1 MMEVLVA
8 AMFGLLLGSF
18 LNVCI
23 FRLHYDISL
32 VKPSRSFCP
41 QCEAT
46 IAWYD
51 NIPLLSYVLL
61 RGKCRACQ
69 ARISWRYPVVELLT
83 AVCFGLAVYQD
94 GVSWISLK
102 KCLFSFICIDLIFTD
117 FEERILPDE
126 FTLGGTAVGIM
137 IASMVPQMAVFSYLL
152 FPVLIP
158 EWSRWML
165 ESAVS
170 AVLCSG
176 SLYGI
181 SLLYRK
187 IRNREGMGLGDIKM
201 IAMMGAFL
209 GLMPTLFS
217 LMVGSLMGSIS
228 GLGFIY
234 LAKKDAAT
242 YELPFGS
249 FLGIAALG
257 IAFFGPK
264 Y

>member
-1 MMEVLVA
+1 MIEILIA
-8 AMFGLLLGSF
+8 ALAGLLLGSF

-23 FRLHYDISL
+23 FRLPYDIS
-32 VKPSRSFCP
+32 VINPARSFCP
-41 QCEAT
+41 KCEET

-51 NIPLLSYVLL
+51 NVPLLSYIVL
-61 RGKCRACQ
+61 RGKCRHCRAV
-69 ARISWRYPVVELLT
+69 ISWRYPLVELLT
-83 AVCFGLAVYQD
+83 AIFFGLAVWQS
-94 GVSWISLK
+94 GVSWVALK
-102 KCLFSFICIDLIFTD
+102 KCLFAFICIDLIFTD

-126 FTLGGTAVGIM
+126 FTKGGTILGIL
-137 IASMVPQMAVFSYLL
+137 IAAMVPQTAVISYLL
-152 FPVLIP
+152 FPVMLP
-158 EWSRWML
+158 EWGRSML
-165 ESAVS
+165 ESTVS
-170 AVLCSG
+170 ALLCSG

-181 SLLYRK
+181 SVVYKK

-217 LMVGSLMGSIS
+217 LMVGSFMGSLS
-228 GLGFIY
+228 GVAFIY
-234 LAKKDAAT
+234 IAKKDSAS

-257 IAFFGPK
+257 IAFFGPQ